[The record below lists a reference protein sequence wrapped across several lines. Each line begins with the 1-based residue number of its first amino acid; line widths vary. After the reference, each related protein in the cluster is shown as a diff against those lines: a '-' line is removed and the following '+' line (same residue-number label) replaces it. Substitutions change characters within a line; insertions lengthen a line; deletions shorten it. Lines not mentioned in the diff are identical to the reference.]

1 MERERKEITRKNNVY
16 LIKFNGWNGKFMNA
30 TIFGFGSCAGLMW
43 KGELVLS
50 FWNRFL
56 LAIAIAIAPLVY
68 FLLIRYSHIW
78 LTFWSRV
85 SQSRERESGFSGSA
99 IDIGRKHFPNAHS
112 WIRNTHK
119 IYNTM
124 RQTIYIALEIRAPL
138 TLISAQLPFAIFTIM
153 YILM

>member
-68 FLLIRYSHIW
+68 FADTVFSYMAYVLESCVPAE
-78 LTFWSRV
+78 T
-85 SQSRERESGFSGSA
+85 ERKSGFSGSA

-124 RQTIYIALEIRAPL
+124 RQTIYIALEIRAL
-138 TLISAQLPFAIFTIM
+138 LSLSFQLS
-153 YILM
+153 YHLQSLR